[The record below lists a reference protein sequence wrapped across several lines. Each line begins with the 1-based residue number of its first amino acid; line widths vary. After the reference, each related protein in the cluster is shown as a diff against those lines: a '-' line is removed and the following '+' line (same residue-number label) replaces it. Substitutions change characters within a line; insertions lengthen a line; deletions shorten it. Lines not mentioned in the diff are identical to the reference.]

1 MLNAF
6 WNWLKRLWQR
16 LTGRR
21 TSPPP
26 APVPP
31 TPTAPQPLS
40 ATDYEFLFTQLLEG
54 VSHGWTAP
62 RIEKFFDQ
70 VSDRTTL
77 TDWVNW
83 LLGFGQSAIASPHPN
98 LELARRLD
106 LLARQTQNI
115 PNISEIGAVSNAIST
130 QLMLRQSGGVV
141 WEYDGPDQ

>member
-1 MLNAF
+1 
-6 WNWLKRLWQR
+6 
-16 LTGRR
+16 
-21 TSPPP
+21 
-26 APVPP
+26 
-31 TPTAPQPLS
+31 
-40 ATDYEFLFTQLLEG
+40 

-130 QLMLRQSGGVV
+130 QLMLRQTGGVV
-141 WEYDGPDQ
+141 WEYDGPDR